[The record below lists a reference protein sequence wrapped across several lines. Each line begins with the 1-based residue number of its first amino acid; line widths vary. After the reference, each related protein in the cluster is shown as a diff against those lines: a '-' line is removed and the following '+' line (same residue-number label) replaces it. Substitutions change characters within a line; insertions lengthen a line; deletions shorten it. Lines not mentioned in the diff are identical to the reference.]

1 MSPTG
6 GEEVWRHRVE
16 PEEAGQRL
24 DHLLVRLQPGQSRSR
39 LQRLIREGQVLV
51 QGRQVKTGYPV
62 ETGEMIELHFP
73 PPEPPGVPPE
83 DLPLKVRLETKRFLV
98 VDKPAGMVVHPAPGH
113 RTGTLV
119 AALLHHHPHL
129 SGVGG
134 SERPGI
140 VHRLDRQTSGL
151 LIVARDDV
159 AHRHLADQFRR
170 RSVRKL
176 YRALVWG
183 RPREGSGE
191 VDRPVGRDPVHRT
204 RMSVRGTRARSART
218 AWRVRE
224 TMPGFA
230 LLDVQLATGR
240 THQIR
245 VHLSSLGFPVVGDED
260 YGGRRWRGMVD
271 PVKRKAVRQFHR
283 LALHASC
290 LTFDDPETERRI
302 TVSSPLPREFSAL
315 LEVLRR

>member
-1 MSPTG
+1 
-6 GEEVWRHRVE
+6 
-16 PEEAGQRL
+16 
-24 DHLLVRLQPGQSRSR
+24 
-39 LQRLIREGQVLV
+39 VL
-51 QGRQVKTGYPV
+51 
-62 ETGEMIELHFP
+62 
-73 PPEPPGVPPE
+73 PE
-83 DLPLKVRLETKRFLV
+83 DLPLEVRLETARYLV
-98 VDKPAGMVVHPAPGH
+98 VDKPAGMVVHPSPGH

-119 AALLHHHPHL
+119 AAILHRYPRL

-134 SERPGI
+134 GERPGI

-151 LIVARDDV
+151 LIVARDDA
-159 AHRHLADQFRR
+159 AHRHLADQFRD

-191 VDRPVGRDPVHRT
+191 VDRPVGRDPVNRT
-204 RMSVRGTRARSART
+204 RMSVRGKRSRLART
-218 AWRVRE
+218 SWRVRE

-230 LLDVQLATGR
+230 LLDVTPATGR

-245 VHLSSLGFPVVGDED
+245 VHLSALGYPIVGDED

-283 LALHASC
+283 LALHASR
-290 LTFDDPETERRI
+290 LAFDDPDTGRRV
-302 TVSSPLPREFSAL
+302 TVSSPIPREFSLL